1 MLTKLTLNISK
12 PVIEKAK
19 RTARKKRTS
28 ISRLV
33 EEYLKK
39 ISSEGEEES
48 IVDYMIKN
56 APTKKTPYGA
66 EKKILK
72 EKLIKKYGS

>member
-1 MLTKLTLNISK
+1 MFTKLTLNISK
-12 PVIEKAK
+12 PVVEQAKKTAK
-19 RTARKKRTS
+19 RKRTS

-39 ISSEGEEES
+39 ISNEKQDS
-48 IVDYMIKN
+48 IVAYMIKN
-56 APTKKTPYGA
+56 APAVKTPYGE

-72 EKLIKKYGS
+72 KKLIEKHGS

>member
-1 MLTKLTLNISK
+1 MFTKLTLNISR

-19 RTARKKRTS
+19 ITARKRRTS

-33 EEYLKK
+33 EEFLKK
-39 ISSEGEEES
+39 ISSEKNES
-48 IVDYMIKN
+48 IVDYMKKN
-56 APTKKTPYGA
+56 APLIKTPRDD

-72 EKLIKKYGS
+72 RKLTGKYGS

>member
-12 PVIEKAK
+12 PVIEQAK
-19 RTARKKRTS
+19 KTAKKRRTS

-39 ISSEGEEES
+39 ISNDREDS
-48 IVDYMIKN
+48 VVAYMIKN
-56 APTKKTPYGA
+56 APAVKTPNGE

-72 EKLIKKYGS
+72 KQLLKKYGS